1 MIIGGIDQKGE
12 AIYVIDPSG
21 TYVQFSAVAIGAGA
35 DEVNSFL
42 EKNYNP
48 DMSLEDAAF
57 IRVLHQ
63 LI

>member
-42 EKNYNP
+42 KK
-48 DMSLEDAAF
+48 L
-57 IRVLHQ
+57 
-63 LI
+63 